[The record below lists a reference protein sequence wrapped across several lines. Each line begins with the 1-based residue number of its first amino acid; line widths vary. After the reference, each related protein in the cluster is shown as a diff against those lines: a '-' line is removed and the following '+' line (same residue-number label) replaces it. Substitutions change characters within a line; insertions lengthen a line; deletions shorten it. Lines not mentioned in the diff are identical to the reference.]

1 MQLIYTC
8 VYIYICL
15 PQWPDLRA
23 LLLRYWWQPLTAS
36 KPNMNIYIRLQ
47 CFKRKKTPLPNHQFD
62 SIFECLVV
70 NCPGCT
76 SQTFQ
81 LSSVMALNKKSFPL
95 YRGAC
100 SRWGFRAPPQVR
112 FATMERQHNA
122 LSDELWGDELSLAKV
137 RVFWVRARLPL
148 GFFFLWGE
156 LPTKISPRNSKGQTK
171 TQ

>member
-1 MQLIYTC
+1 M
-8 VYIYICL
+8 YIYICL

-81 LSSVMALNKKSFPL
+81 LSSVMALNKKIISPLPWCLFPL
-95 YRGAC
+95 RFQGSPPGAFC
-100 SRWGFRAPPQVR
+100 HHGTTAQRLKRWIVGRWV
-112 FATMERQHNA
+112 
-122 LSDELWGDELSLAKV
+122 ELSQGAGI
-137 RVFWVRARLPL
+137 L
-148 GFFFLWGE
+148 GESEASFGIFFLWGE
-156 LPTKISPRNSKGQTK
+156 LPTKIHQETARDKQK